1 MQQAVIY
8 NVTTAVSPVV
18 HEAWLQWML
27 DIHIPE
33 VLGTGCFYK
42 HQLVKIL
49 DTDETEAFT
58 YAVQYYAE
66 TLSRYEEY
74 ISTWANGFRKAGVE
88 KWGEQALSF
97 RTLMAVVQ

>member
-1 MQQAVIY
+1 MQPIIY
-8 NVTTAVSPVV
+8 NVTTAVSHQVK
-18 HEAWLQWML
+18 EDWLQWML

-49 DTDETEAFT
+49 DTDETEGIT

-66 TLSRYEEY
+66 SQSAYEDY
-74 ISTWANGFRKAGVE
+74 ISNYAGNFRKAISD
-88 KWGEQALSF
+88 KWGEQVYSF
-97 RTLMAVVQ
+97 RTLMEILS